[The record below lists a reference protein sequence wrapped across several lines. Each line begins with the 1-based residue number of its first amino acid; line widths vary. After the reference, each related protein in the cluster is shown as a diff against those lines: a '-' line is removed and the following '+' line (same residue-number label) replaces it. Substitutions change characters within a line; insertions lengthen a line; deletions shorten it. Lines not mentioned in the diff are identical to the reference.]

1 LTDIPYLAHLRAD
14 LVTGI
19 ERRQRRLVARRR
31 RAALVLTPA
40 ALAGTVLATSLPG
53 GPSPAL
59 AIEQDGDWIE
69 VRIADAAASET
80 QMESEL
86 RAAGIDADV
95 SLAPTTA
102 EHVGRWTCIV
112 TATSAFDDPSRQP
125 TDRPEPPNV
134 DSHMRS
140 TPEVLYLERG
150 FADRL
155 VIVGGRATEPGE
167 QPTAHPELCDG
178 VRLVR

>member
-1 LTDIPYLAHLRAD
+1 MTDIPYLAHLRAD

-19 ERRQRRLVARRR
+19 ERRQRRLVVRRR

-69 VRIADAAASET
+69 VRIADAAASEA

-95 SLAPTTA
+95 SLTPTTA

-112 TATSAFDDPSRQP
+112 TTTS
-125 TDRPEPPNV
+125 TDRPEPPNL
-134 DSHMRS
+134 DSSMRS

-167 QPTAHPELCDG
+167 QPSAHPELCDG